1 MVFRP
6 TFAYQKA
13 RIEEI
18 GEESGEQRCDT
29 REKSRNMEQ
38 LSDKKRTNRVVN
50 GNKRYCCF
58 GAILLAPNVAPR
70 CDEHFMGPPPLRS
83 RLPLGDWQTNLD
95 RSSFAV
101 DMACAF
107 ESGRAVRYSGEMPP
121 PRLKKPQD
129 FSCGF

>member
-1 MVFRP
+1 MRGAVGR
-6 TFAYQKA
+6 
-13 RIEEI
+13 
-18 GEESGEQRCDT
+18 GVT
-29 REKSRNMEQ
+29 REKKSRNMEQ

-70 CDEHFMGPPPLRS
+70 CDEHFMGHPLLRS
-83 RLPLGDWQTNLD
+83 KLPLGDWQTNLD